1 MYLAP
6 WKGGGGVLLE
16 GLYMGWFENETIFTL
31 FYKEKNFF
39 LLISI
44 FDLFSIKKIFG
55 VDFFFFLEQISWID
69 ERTQPAKYLLERL
82 IQSFLKI
89 LQKTEAVYL

>member
-1 MYLAP
+1 
-6 WKGGGGVLLE
+6 
-16 GLYMGWFENETIFTL
+16 MGWFENETIFTL

-55 VDFFFFLEQISWID
+55 VDFFFFGTDFLNRRTDTASKISI
-69 ERTQPAKYLLERL
+69 RTSSTIIFENFAKNRRSLSIIPR
-82 IQSFLKI
+82 FL
-89 LQKTEAVYL
+89 